1 MKNLFYALFFVLFA
15 CTSPNTTQDMTLYNA
30 NLEIV
35 KKAMA
40 CYETPQDFE
49 TFKTLNIIRKFY
61 STHRERISEVK
72 VTAIFFEK
80 IRLGNLLN
88 PFLSTEILKVTSI
101 IC

>member
-15 CTSPNTTQDMTLYNA
+15 CTSPNNTPDMTLYNA

-49 TFKTLNIIRKFY
+49 TFKIFNLRK
-61 STHRERISEVK
+61 R
-72 VTAIFFEK
+72 
-80 IRLGNLLN
+80 
-88 PFLSTEILKVTSI
+88 
-101 IC
+101 